1 MRSQAMDG
9 QLRWS
14 DHLARQGNGNGNE
27 KCVISP
33 STSEVRLM
41 GSGQAELGLVC
52 VLAHIL
58 NDDIRYLIDYTFTPL
73 RCLSSSVRQLNMI
86 SAK

>member
-1 MRSQAMDG
+1 
-9 QLRWS
+9 
-14 DHLARQGNGNGNE
+14 
-27 KCVISP
+27 
-33 STSEVRLM
+33 M